1 MRKCI
6 VFIVSIY
13 CSLHCI
19 ENNNVNDIVLIPQ
32 QWDAEKYDQGNTLQT
47 NSFLYFLHYNKII
60 IEDRDILDA
69 GCGTGKIAAQ
79 LAATAKSIHC
89 IDACSN
95 MIAKAHINCKNIP
108 NISFEQ
114 CFVENFKSD
123 KKYQLVIISSAF
135 HWFQYKEMALQRMYE
150 SLEENGE
157 LFADILTNDAP
168 IPLNLM
174 VLLEMQRDNPII
186 QEHFQKYPLN
196 TFGSSYP
203 SLDELTAMFNKIG
216 FNILKA
222 ELQPFDS
229 IMTETEFRQ
238 LQFPIIKSRPGF
250 KDLPDEKFTAMFEDF
265 IQRCLAKLKTTDDG
279 KYYYPFTTRIIH
291 AQKK

>member
-6 VFIVSIY
+6 LFILSIY
-13 CSLHCI
+13 SLMHCI
-19 ENNNVNDIVLIPQ
+19 ENSNGNDIILIPYP
-32 QWDAEKYDQGNTLQT
+32 WDAEKYDQGNTLQT
-47 NSFLYFLHYNKII
+47 NSFLYFLYYNTII
-60 IEDRDILDA
+60 INDRDILDA
-69 GCGTGKIAAQ
+69 ACGTGKIAAQ
-79 LAATAKSIHC
+79 LAKIAKSIHC
-89 IDACSN
+89 FDACSN

-123 KKYQLVIISSAF
+123 KKYQLVIMASAF
-135 HWFQYKEMALQRMYE
+135 HWFQHKEIALQRMYE

-157 LFADILTNDAP
+157 LFADILTNDSP
-168 IPLNLM
+168 TPLNLT
-174 VLLEMQRDNPII
+174 VLLEMQHDNPTI
-186 QEHFQKYPLN
+186 QELFQKYPLN
-196 TFGSSYP
+196 SFGSSYP
-203 SLDELTAMFNKIG
+203 SLDELTAMLNKTG
-216 FNILKA
+216 FDIIKT
-222 ELQPFDS
+222 ELQSFDS

-250 KDLPDEKFTAMFEDF
+250 NNLPDEKFNVMFEEF
-265 IQRCLAKLKTTDDG
+265 IQRCLAKLQKIDDE